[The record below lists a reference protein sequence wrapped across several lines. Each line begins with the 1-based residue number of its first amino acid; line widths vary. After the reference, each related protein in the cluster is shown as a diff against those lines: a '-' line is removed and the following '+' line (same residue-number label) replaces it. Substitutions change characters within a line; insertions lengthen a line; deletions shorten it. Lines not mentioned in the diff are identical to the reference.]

1 MKYLEEI
8 TTDRTWI
15 CERTGVY
22 KVTCVGGGS
31 TGVLTIA
38 GSMFFGKG
46 GITKFGDM
54 LSANGGT
61 ANGKGVYIDN
71 NSDSANIKVG
81 GVGGYTAYCY
91 GGAGVEVR
99 NTSNPYASSA
109 SLNGGNAGVTGY
121 GYGAGGGAEGT
132 TCRVSCTNTS
142 GTATTAAAYFYPLS
156 GEAGDLRVGIF
167 ELKCGQSIP
176 IQIGDG
182 GIKDTMDFSNVN
194 TLLGSILTSYRNL
207 NFSSANIGTCKANVT
222 NGLSGICVIEYLGDA
237 F

>member
-31 TGVLTIA
+31 TGVLTVA
-38 GSMFFGKG
+38 GCMVFDEG

-61 ANGKGVYIDN
+61 INGKGVYID
-71 NSDSANIKVG
+71 SATDNQNTKAG

-91 GGAGVEVR
+91 GGAGAVVK
-99 NTSNPYASSA
+99 NTSNPFAVSA
-109 SLNGGNAGVTGY
+109 ALNGGNAGVTGY
-121 GYGAGGGAEGT
+121 GYGAGGGSEGLL
-132 TCRVSCTNTS
+132 CRINCLNSSNA
-142 GTATTAAAYFYPLS
+142 ATTNSVYFYPLS
-156 GEAGDLRVGIF
+156 GEAGDLRVGMF
-167 ELKCGQSIP
+167 ELKSGQSIP
-176 IQIGDG
+176 IEIGEG
-182 GIKDTMDFSNVN
+182 GIKNDINFDALN
-194 TLLGSILTSYRNL
+194 TALDRVFTSYKNH
-207 NFSSANIGTCKANVT
+207 SISDAYIASCKGNIT